1 MAEGDDP
8 TANPFIQAINSF
20 QVALQNSPVAEFKS
34 KFAKLQAGDY
44 DEAAVKAQLEDYI
57 AQPAVM
63 FSFTTWPFCIKAKEA
78 LDAYG
83 AKYTVVELNEVEG
96 GYPLR
101 AELAAREGR
110 TSVPALYVGGAFVG
124 GCNDGGLW

>member
-20 QVALQNSPVAEFKS
+20 QVAIQNSPVAEFKS

-44 DEAAVKAQLEDYI
+44 DEAAVRAQLEDYI

-63 FSFTTWPFCIKAKEA
+63 FSFTT
-78 LDAYG
+78 
-83 AKYTVVELNEVEG
+83 
-96 GYPLR
+96 
-101 AELAAREGR
+101 
-110 TSVPALYVGGAFVG
+110 
-124 GCNDGGLW
+124 